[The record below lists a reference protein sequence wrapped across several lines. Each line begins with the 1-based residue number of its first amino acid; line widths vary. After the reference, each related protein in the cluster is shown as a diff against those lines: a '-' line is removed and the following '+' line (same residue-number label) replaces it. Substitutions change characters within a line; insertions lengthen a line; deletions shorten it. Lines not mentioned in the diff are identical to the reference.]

1 MNEDTAQRIA
11 TALEQI
17 ALEMVKGK
25 STPEAPSL
33 EVPWPTEPPAAEA
46 LPPISPAYVFTPLTA
61 CPVHHQA
68 WKQVP
73 AGVSKRTGQA
83 YSAFMACPERGCTQR
98 PAA

>member
-17 ALEMVKGK
+17 ALELVKTK
-25 STPEAPSL
+25 STPIPEAIQA
-33 EVPWPTEPPAAEA
+33 PPEE
-46 LPPISPAYVFTPLTA
+46 LPPIQGTTIAPAYAFKPLVE
-61 CPVHHQA
+61 CPVHHQP
-68 WKQVP
+68 WRQVP

-83 YSAFMACPERGCTQR
+83 YAAFMACPERGCTQR